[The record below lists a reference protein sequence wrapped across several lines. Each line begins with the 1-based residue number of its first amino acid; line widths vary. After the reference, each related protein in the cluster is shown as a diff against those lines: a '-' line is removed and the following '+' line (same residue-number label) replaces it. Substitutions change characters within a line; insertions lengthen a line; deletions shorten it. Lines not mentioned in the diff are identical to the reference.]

1 MCGTACKSIARQFA
15 ANMLTNHDKCKTV
28 ALRCTKERFISSVCD
43 MWCGLLLKPCF
54 LMPTIF
60 FCKACCPT
68 AEFLQQSFCTCIHSC
83 RMRRGDAKRN
93 YISKVRYHLPI
104 GLVLVPLQ
112 HSTWQVNEEFDGI
125 QHLDYCFLLMAI
137 ATEWSRF
144 CRCNMVTRYLE
155 QIACAIQT

>member
-1 MCGTACKSIARQFA
+1 MQESTATTNDTNDTIIDFKIIQKITCVELLAKALRDNLLQKSL
-15 ANMLTNHDKCKTV
+15 LTNHDKCKTV

-68 AEFLQQSFCTCIHSC
+68 AEFLQQSFCICIHSC

-104 GLVLVPLQ
+104 ALVLVPLQ
-112 HSTWQVNEEFDGI
+112 HST
-125 QHLDYCFLLMAI
+125 
-137 ATEWSRF
+137 
-144 CRCNMVTRYLE
+144 
-155 QIACAIQT
+155 